1 MINSNTCEQCDRFSE
16 TTSHV
21 LLHCDFSLAIWEACG
36 LVVYR
41 DSLFVDCLWK
51 LCDESGPTDVNL
63 THFMAI
69 AWNLWRNRN
78 GVRHGE
84 APRTV
89 ENLIFEAIQFVT
101 NYQALQD
108 CLTPSEIPLPP
119 QWTPPVSGVFKANVN
134 GAVFK
139 DHSSLGIGW
148 FFGMIRLVLLEL

>member
-1 MINSNTCEQCDRFSE
+1 MINSDTCEQCDRCSE

-21 LLHCDFSLAIWEACG
+21 LLHSDFSSAVWEACG

-51 LCDESGPTDVNL
+51 LCDESGPTGVNL

-84 APRTV
+84 APRIV

-108 CLTPSEIPLPP
+108 YLTPSEIPLPP

-139 DHSSLGIGW
+139 DHSSVGIGW
-148 FFGMIRLVLLEL
+148 FFGMIRVVLLEL